1 MWEIWTNWLLPKGL
15 KTCPKSNKSP
25 NLVTLSPIKSMLS
38 YRLHEIGFLLQPF
51 AEDDDIFRFKNL
63 FHCGLRFFLSSAAAE
78 SQNTNSIRQTLKL
91 DLTLNWNSFASNW
104 IKLRWWGCCSDI
116 YQKSAFNWPL
126 PASFSLPS
134 SLAEFTKNVARKMY
148 NYTTTKLY

>member
-1 MWEIWTNWLLPKGL
+1 
-15 KTCPKSNKSP
+15 
-25 NLVTLSPIKSMLS
+25 MLS

-91 DLTLNWNSFASNW
+91 DLTLN
-104 IKLRWWGCCSDI
+104 
-116 YQKSAFNWPL
+116 
-126 PASFSLPS
+126 
-134 SLAEFTKNVARKMY
+134 
-148 NYTTTKLY
+148 